1 MTAIGRAPWPLDAL
15 AEIAKVLESL
25 GHAATQQN
33 ANSSRFGKFLRLHV
47 TRSGIGV
54 EISTYLLEVSRVVSG
69 AERFRIFRELLGGA
83 PEQLQSWGLTH
94 LAAESSGLPELAAAM
109 AQLGL
114 RRLLQDMLEATVGW
128 PWRRVPGGCQHYP
141 CTGPPVA

>member
-47 TRSGIGV
+47 TRCLKKPRLPRVGTCEERHRSGDQHLPAG
-54 EISTYLLEVSRVVSG
+54 S
-69 AERFRIFRELLGGA
+69 
-83 PEQLQSWGLTH
+83 EQG
-94 LAAESSGLPELAAAM
+94 
-109 AQLGL
+109 GL
-114 RRLLQDMLEATVGW
+114 RS
-128 PWRRVPGGCQHYP
+128 
-141 CTGPPVA
+141 